1 MKHQTHSEYDLFK
14 KHSRL
19 FRMLQIKHGGGC
31 HTQRNTQTN
40 SAPSSGMW
48 KTRGPIHWILGERD
62 ETEKTRN
69 DIDVHVCVC
78 SFIIMFVCARFYC
91 LFFPACLFIHLP
103 LCLRICQ
110 SRCVRRASV
119 LNLDSICRV
128 FSVQGLFSSPLAWKV
143 FLCLT
148 LSASSA
154 KPNYPKYCE
163 IS

>member
-1 MKHQTHSEYDLFK
+1 MKHQTHSDYNLFK

-19 FRMLQIKHGGGC
+19 FLILQIKHGGGC

-48 KTRGPIHWILGERD
+48 KTRGLFSGIEEKDMRQKRQKWHWREC
-62 ETEKTRN
+62 
-69 DIDVHVCVC
+69 VCVC
-78 SFIIMFVCARFYC
+78 SFIIMFVCAWFYC
-91 LFFPACLFIHLP
+91 FFFSACLFIHLP
-103 LCLRICQ
+103 FCLSICQ
-110 SRCVRRASV
+110 SHCVLCASV
-119 LNLDSICRV
+119 LNLDSICRL

-143 FLCLT
+143 FLCLN
-148 LSASSA
+148 LSASSV